1 MREPGDGSPALPGR
15 DIMKKTVKKLVLA
28 KETLLDLE
36 SGVGRIAGGGGV
48 SGTGCG
54 GDVCPWT
61 GYRTCNTC
69 NNNTC
74 GTNLC

>member
-1 MREPGDGSPALPGR
+1 MK
-15 DIMKKTVKKLVLA
+15 KKTVKKLVLA
-28 KETLLDLE
+28 KETLIDLE
-36 SGVGRIAGGGGV
+36 SGLPHVAAAATAAAACI

-54 GDVCPWT
+54 APACPWS

-69 NNNTC
+69 GATC

>member
-1 MREPGDGSPALPGR
+1 MK
-15 DIMKKTVKKLVLA
+15 KKTVKKLKLA
-28 KETLLDLE
+28 KETLIDLQNGLE
-36 SGVGRIAGGGGV
+36 HVPGGGGV

-54 GDVCPWT
+54 APACPWSD
-61 GYRTCNTC
+61 YRTCNTC

>member
-1 MREPGDGSPALPGR
+1 
-15 DIMKKTVKKLVLA
+15 MKKKNLKKLVLS
-28 KETLLDLE
+28 KETLTDLQ
-36 SGVGRIAGGGGV
+36 SDLGYVAAAATGVYGCV

-54 GDVCPWT
+54 APACPWS

-69 NNNTC
+69 GATC

>member
-1 MREPGDGSPALPGR
+1 
-15 DIMKKTVKKLVLA
+15 MKKKTAKKLMLA
-28 KETLLDLE
+28 KETLSDLQ
-36 SGVGRIAGGGGV
+36 SDLVYVAAAATAAGACI

-54 GDVCPWT
+54 APACPWS

-69 NNNTC
+69 GATC